1 MEYHKLYE
9 DSELLLK
16 IGAAYIRVSDERQD
30 EYSPDSQLKK
40 IREHAAKDGVV
51 IPDEYVFYDDGI
63 SGRNV
68 KKRND
73 FNRMIAMAKEKDHP
87 FEVIYVWKF
96 SRFARNQE
104 QAILFKNL
112 LRKNGVSVVSVSETI
127 PDGPF
132 GSLIER
138 IIEWMDEF
146 YSINLGAEVQR
157 GFVEKVSRGEPTC
170 PPPFGYI
177 MIEKKYY
184 PDEESGAADIVRD
197 VFTLYANGTGLREI
211 AVKLGERGVRTKFGN
226 MPENRWIEYML
237 RNTCYIGMVRLSLDG
252 VRAVSKRDYDNENI
266 MTVPGQHE
274 PIISQE
280 LWDKV
285 QNRLDETKKAYPK
298 HARKEQPVQYLLK
311 GLVRCS
317 SCGGTIAMASTV
329 SGKSKVRTMQCCN
342 YSRGSCHTSH
352 SITMPKI
359 EEAFLEALREIVE
372 TKQFTIVHNAPKKTD
387 TAAVDYDKLI
397 ALEERRLE
405 RAREAYLAEID
416 TIEQYSRN
424 KKEITA
430 RIDDL
435 KARKSKEATTTEVD
449 VEVFAK
455 KVMSVMELIER
466 DDVSPAAKNESL
478 HTVIEKVVFEKAKNN
493 LAIYFH
499 DI

>member
-9 DSELLLK
+9 TAELLLK

-132 GSLIER
+132 GTLIER

-157 GFVEKVSRGEPTC
+157 GFAEKVSRGEPVV
-170 PPPFGYI
+170 PPPFGYF
-177 MIEKKYY
+177 MKDKQYY
-184 PDEESGAADIVRD
+184 PDEESGAADIVRE
-197 VFTLYANGTGLREI
+197 VFRRYANGEKLRSL
-211 AVKLGERGVRTKFGN
+211 AVELGARGVRTKQGN
-226 MPENRWIEYML
+226 IPENRWLEYML
-237 RNTCYIGMVRLSLDG
+237 RNPCYIGMVRLSLEG
-252 VRAVSKRDYDNENI
+252 ERAVSKRDYDNEKI
-266 MTVPGQHE
+266 MIVPGTHD
-274 PIISQE
+274 PLISQE
-280 LWDKV
+280 LWDQV
-285 QNRLDETKKAYPK
+285 QQMLDEQKKIYPK
-298 HARKEQPVQYLLK
+298 HARKEQPIDYMLK

-317 SCGGTIAMASTV
+317 ACGSTLAAGGI
-329 SGKSKVRTMQCCN
+329 SGKNKTRCLQCCN
-342 YSRGSCHTSH
+342 YARASCNVSH
-352 SITMPKI
+352 SITIPRI
-359 EEAFLEALREIVE
+359 EAAFIEALRDTVR
-372 TKQFTIVHNAPKKTD
+372 TKQFTIVPKTPKKTD
-387 TAAVDYDKLI
+387 TATVDYDKLI
-397 ALEERRLE
+397 AVEERRLE

-416 TIEQYSRN
+416 TIEQYSQN

-435 KARKSKEATTTEVD
+435 KARQAKDTTATEVD

-455 KVMSVMELIER
+455 KVMSVLELLER
-466 DDVSPAAKNESL
+466 EDVAPAAKNEVL
-478 HTVIEKVVFEKAKNN
+478 RTIIEKIVYEKAKNN

-499 DI
+499 EI

>member
-1 MEYHKLYE
+1 MEYYKLYE

-68 KKRND
+68 KKRGD
-73 FNRMIAMAKEKDHP
+73 FNRMIAMAKEKEHP

-112 LRKNGVSVVSVSETI
+112 LRKNGVSVVSVSEAI

-157 GFVEKVSRGEPTC
+157 GFAEKVSRGEPVV
-170 PPPFGYI
+170 PPPFGYV
-177 MIEKKYY
+177 MKDKQYY

-197 VFTLYANGTGLREI
+197 VFTLYANGVGLREI
-211 AVKLGERGVRTKFGN
+211 AVKLGARGVRTKYGN

-237 RNTCYIGMVRLSLDG
+237 RNPCYIGMVRLSRDG

-266 MTVPGQHE
+266 MTVPGIHE
-274 PIISQE
+274 PLISQE
-280 LWDKV
+280 LWDQV
-285 QNRLDETKKAYPK
+285 QKRLDEQKKIYPK
-298 HARKEQPVQYLLK
+298 YAKREQTVQYLLK

-317 SCGGTIAMASTV
+317 ACGGSIAMASAR
-329 SGKSKVRTMQCCN
+329 SGKNKVLTMQCCN
-342 YSRGSCHTSH
+342 YSKGSCHTSH
-352 SITMPKI
+352 SITMPRI
-359 EEAFLEALREIVE
+359 EAAFMEALRETVK
-372 TKQFTIVHNAPKKTD
+372 TKQFTIVPKEQKKAD
-387 TAAVDYDKLI
+387 TATIDYDKLI

-416 TIEQYSRN
+416 TIEQYSKN

-435 KARKSKEATTTEVD
+435 RARQAKDTTTAEVD

-455 KVMSVMELIER
+455 KVMSVVELIER
-466 DDVSPAAKNESL
+466 EDVSVEAKNEAL
-478 HTVIEKVVFEKAKNN
+478 RTIIEKIVYEKAKNN

-499 DI
+499 AI